1 MGRLGLRAKLV
12 AGALALS
19 IIPLLIVALLIPLRV
34 ESAFLRSGEAQLQQ
48 MAQSIANS
56 VEMLLSRHVEMV
68 QGVAQSE
75 QFTATIAARN
85 AKQLAP
91 EALAATNRQIGTMLK
106 GFGDHYQGM
115 WLCDAEGI
123 IFAGCLKG
131 GDTAA
136 YTNLDVHDR
145 AYLKDARQSRKTVI
159 SEPMRSKVGNVPI
172 VVICTPLLDE
182 RGAVAGLVGMS
193 LEIDYLIQSVA
204 RQKVGENGYAFV
216 VDRTGLMVA
225 HPDPERVLKLN
236 FAKVA
241 GAEHIAKRMLAGESG
256 VDHYVNSKGFAR
268 VAAYAPVPIA
278 GWSATASV
286 DHDEHLAPSRNVRW
300 LVLAL
305 TALCLVVAS
314 ASVFLFA
321 HRLATPLKH
330 AALVLEEASATMTSN
345 AGEIAQGAQ
354 ELAESTSRQ
363 AAGIEETAA
372 SVTELSASTLSN
384 ANEAQEAAKVAQS
397 ADSRVVSASTRMQEL
412 TEAVQAVAEASAQTG
427 KVIKTIDEIAFQTNI
442 LALNAA
448 VEAAR
453 AGESGAG
460 FAVVADEVR
469 NLAGRAAA
477 AAKDSAETLSKAGEL
492 VARSRELA
500 VSANVEFG
508 QVKEDARKIEK
519 LVTGIAGACREQA
532 TALEQ
537 VSRALS
543 DLEHG
548 VQSGAATAEEASG
561 ASVEMRSQADRVH
574 NEMLVLKAIV
584 LGGQETGPAAA
595 TEVATAE
602 PMTAALAARPNA
614 PAPRGVGARDGGK
627 VSVG

>member
-1 MGRLGLRAKLV
+1 VKLV
-12 AGALALS
+12 TGALALS
-19 IIPLLIVALLIPLRV
+19 IIPLVIVALVIPPRL
-34 ESAFLRSGEAQLQQ
+34 ESAILRSGKAQLQQ

-56 VEMLLSRHVEMV
+56 VELLLARHVEMGRGLA
-68 QGVAQSE
+68 QTEHFVAVVE
-75 QFTATIAARN
+75 ARN

-91 EALAATNRQIGTMLK
+91 EALAVANRQIGAMLK
-106 GFGDHYQGM
+106 GLGGHYQGV
-115 WLCDAEGI
+115 WLSDAEGI
-123 IFAGCLKG
+123 IFSGCLKN

-136 YTNLDVHDR
+136 YVNLDIRDR
-145 AYLKDARQSRKTVI
+145 AYLKKARQTLQPVI

-172 VVICTPLLDE
+172 VVVCIPLVDAKGG
-182 RGAVAGLVGMS
+182 GAGYLGMS

-204 RQKVGENGYAFV
+204 KQKVGANGYAFV
-216 VDRTGLMVA
+216 VDSTGLMVA
-225 HPDPERVLKLN
+225 HPDPERVLNLN
-236 FAKVA
+236 FAQVA
-241 GAEHIAKRMLAGESG
+241 GAEHLAKRMLAGETG
-256 VDHYVNSKGFAR
+256 ADLYVNSKGIAR

-286 DHDEHLAPSRNVRW
+286 DEAEFLAASRGVRW

-305 TALCLVVAS
+305 TAICLVVVSGA
-314 ASVFLFA
+314 VVYFA

-330 AALVLEEASATMTSN
+330 AALVLEEASSTMTSN

-354 ELAESTSRQ
+354 DLAEATSRQ

-372 SVTELSASTLSN
+372 SVTELSASTQSN

-397 ADSRVVSASTRMQEL
+397 AGSRVVFASTRMQEL
-412 TEAVQAVAEASAQTG
+412 TAAVQAVAEASAQTG

-477 AAKDSAETLSKAGEL
+477 AAKDSTETLSKAGEL

-500 VSANVEFG
+500 VSANDEFG
-508 QVKEDARKIEK
+508 QVKEDAQKIEK

-543 DLEHG
+543 DIEHG
-548 VQSGAATAEEASG
+548 VQSGAATAEESSG
-561 ASVEMRSQADRVH
+561 AAVEMRSQADRVH
-574 NEMLVLKAIV
+574 SEMLVLKTIV
-584 LGGQETGPAAA
+584 LGEGGGGAK
-595 TEVATAE
+595 
-602 PMTAALAARPNA
+602 A
-614 PAPRGVGARDGGK
+614 PAGPGRSPAVSKAGTETPARSRAVK
-627 VSVG
+627 TH

>member
-1 MGRLGLRAKLV
+1 MRKLGLRVKLV
-12 AGALALS
+12 SGALALS
-19 IIPLLIVALLIPLRV
+19 IIPLLIVALVIPPRV
-34 ESAFLRSGEAQLQQ
+34 GRSFLRSGEAQLRQ

-56 VEMLLSRHVEMV
+56 VDLLLTRHVELGWGLARTELFASV
-68 QGVAQSE
+68 VE
-75 QFTATIAARN
+75 ARN
-85 AKQLAP
+85 TKQIAP
-91 EALAATNRQIGTMLK
+91 EALAAANRQIDAMIK
-106 GFGDHYQGM
+106 GLGDHYQGV
-115 WLCDAEGI
+115 WLSDAEGI
-123 IFAGCLKG
+123 IFAGCLKN

-136 YTNLDVHDR
+136 YANLDIRDR
-145 AYLKDARQSRKTVI
+145 AYLKKARQTRQPVI
-159 SEPMRSKVGNVPI
+159 GDPMRSKIGDVPI
-172 VVICTPLLDE
+172 VVICTPLVDAKGQLI
-182 RGAVAGLVGMS
+182 GYFGMS
-193 LEIDYLIQSVA
+193 LEIDYLIQTVA

-216 VDRTGLMVA
+216 VDGTGLMVA
-225 HPDPERVLKLN
+225 HPDPERVLNLN
-236 FAKVA
+236 FAQVA
-241 GAEHIAKRMLAGESG
+241 GAEHIAKRMLAGETG
-256 VDHYVNSKGFAR
+256 TDHYVNSKGVAR

-286 DHDEHLAPSRNVRW
+286 DEVEFRAASRGVRW

-305 TALCLVVAS
+305 TAMCLVVV
-314 ASVFLFA
+314 SVAVIYFA
-321 HRLATPLKH
+321 HRLATPLRR
-330 AALVLEEASATMTSN
+330 AALVLEEASSTMTSN

-354 ELAESTSRQ
+354 DLADSTSRQ

-372 SVTELSASTLSN
+372 SVTELSASTQSN
-384 ANEAQEAAKVAQS
+384 ANEAQEAARVAQS
-397 ADSRVVSASTRMQEL
+397 AGSRVVAASTRMQEL
-412 TEAVQAVAEASAQTG
+412 TAAVQAVAEASAQTG

-477 AAKDSAETLSKAGEL
+477 AAKDSTETLSKAGEL

-508 QVKEDARKIEK
+508 QVKEDAQKIEK

-532 TALEQ
+532 TALDQ

-543 DLEHG
+543 DIEHG
-548 VQSGAATAEEASG
+548 VQSGAATAEESSG

-574 NEMLVLKAIV
+574 SEMLVLKAIV
-584 LGGQETGPAAA
+584 LGEQDAGVPATVPGSAMMRPASTTSKATPATRGAGAPPTGN
-595 TEVATAE
+595 V
-602 PMTAALAARPNA
+602 
-614 PAPRGVGARDGGK
+614 
-627 VSVG
+627 

>member
-1 MGRLGLRAKLV
+1 MRKLGLRVKLV
-12 AGALALS
+12 TGALALS
-19 IIPLLIVALLIPLRV
+19 IVPMLLVALVIPPRL
-34 ESAFLRSGEAQLQQ
+34 ESAILRSGKAQLQQ

-56 VEMLLSRHVEMV
+56 VDLLLTRHVELGRGLARTELFAAV
-68 QGVAQSE
+68 VE
-75 QFTATIAARN
+75 ARN
-85 AKQLAP
+85 AKQLTP
-91 EALAATNRQIGTMLK
+91 EALAAVNRQIDAAIK
-106 GFGDHYQGM
+106 GLGAHYQGV
-115 WLCDAEGI
+115 WLSDAEGM
-123 IFAGCLKG
+123 IFAGCLKN

-136 YTNLDVHDR
+136 YTNLDIRDR
-145 AYLKDARQSRKTVI
+145 GYLKKARQTRQPVI
-159 SEPMRSKVGNVPI
+159 GEPMRSKIGNVPI
-172 VVICTPLLDE
+172 VVICTPLADTK
-182 RGAVAGLVGMS
+182 GQPIGYFGMS
-193 LEIDYLIQSVA
+193 LEIDYLIQTVA

-216 VDRTGLMVA
+216 IDSTGLMVA
-225 HPDPERVLKLN
+225 HPDPERVLNLN
-236 FAKVA
+236 FAQVA
-241 GAEHIAKRMLAGESG
+241 GAEHIAQRMLAGEMG
-256 VDHYVNSKGFAR
+256 ADRYVNSRGVAR

-286 DHDEHLAPSRNVRW
+286 DEVEFLATSRGVRW

-305 TALCLVVAS
+305 TVLCLVVVS
-314 ASVFLFA
+314 AAAVFFA

-330 AALVLEEASATMTSN
+330 TALVLEEASSTMTSN
-345 AGEIAQGAQ
+345 AAEIAQGAQ
-354 ELAESTSRQ
+354 DLADSTSRQ

-372 SVTELSASTLSN
+372 SVTELTASTQSN

-397 ADSRVVSASTRMQEL
+397 AGSRVVSASTRMQEL

-477 AAKDSAETLSKAGEL
+477 AAKDSTETLSKAGEL

-500 VSANVEFG
+500 VSANDEFG
-508 QVKEDARKIEK
+508 QVKEDAQKIEK

-532 TALEQ
+532 TALDQ

-543 DLEHG
+543 DIEHG
-548 VQSGAATAEEASG
+548 VQSGAATAEESSG

-574 NEMLVLKAIV
+574 SEMLVLKAIV
-584 LGGQETGPAAA
+584 LGEQDAGVPATVPASA
-595 TEVATAE
+595 
-602 PMTAALAARPNA
+602 MMR
-614 PAPRGVGARDGGK
+614 PAPTTSKATPATRGAGAPPPGSG
-627 VSVG
+627 

>member
-1 MGRLGLRAKLV
+1 MRKLGLRVKLV

-19 IIPLLIVALLIPLRV
+19 ILPLLIVALLIPPRV
-34 ESAFLRSGEAQLQQ
+34 ETAFLRSGEAQLQQ

-68 QGVAQSE
+68 QGVARAE
-75 QFTATIAARN
+75 QFAATITARN

-91 EALAATNRQIGTMLK
+91 EALAAANRQISTMLK
-106 GFGDHYQGM
+106 GLGDHYQGM

-123 IFAGCLKG
+123 IFSGCLKN

-136 YTNLDVHDR
+136 YTNLDIRDR
-145 AYLKDARQSRKTVI
+145 AYLKNARQSRRTVI

-193 LEIDYLIQSVA
+193 LEIDYLIQAVA
-204 RQKVGENGYAFV
+204 KQKVGESGYAFV
-216 VDRTGLMVA
+216 IDGTGLMVA

-241 GAEHIAKRMLAGESG
+241 GAEHVAKRMLAGEIG
-256 VDHYVNSKGFAR
+256 VDRYVNSKGVAR
-268 VAAYAPVPIA
+268 VAAFAPVPVA
-278 GWSATASV
+278 GWSVTAGV
-286 DHDEHLAPSRNVRW
+286 DEIEFLAPSRSVRW
-300 LVLAL
+300 LVLML
-305 TALCLVVAS
+305 TTVCLVVAG

-330 AALVLEEASATMTSN
+330 AAIVLEEASSTMTSN

-372 SVTELSASTLSN
+372 SVTELSASTQSN

-397 ADSRVVSASTRMQEL
+397 AGERVVAASTRMQEL
-412 TEAVQAVAEASAQTG
+412 AEAVQAVAEASAQTG

-460 FAVVADEVR
+460 FAVVAEEVR

-477 AAKDSAETLSKAGEL
+477 AAKDSTETLSKAGEL

-500 VSANVEFG
+500 VSANEEFG
-508 QVKEDARKIEK
+508 QVKEDAQKIEK
-519 LVTGIAGACREQA
+519 LVAGIAGACREQA
-532 TALEQ
+532 TALDQ

-543 DLEHG
+543 DIEHG
-548 VQSGAATAEEASG
+548 VQSGAATAEESSG
-561 ASVEMRSQADRVH
+561 ASVELRSQADRVH
-574 NEMLVLKAIV
+574 SEMLVLKTIV
-584 LGGQETGPAAA
+584 LGAGDVGT
-595 TEVATAE
+595 
-602 PMTAALAARPNA
+602 TAAVSAGARPAMA
-614 PAPRGVGARDGGK
+614 PAQKPGVPAGAPRGPRTAPSR
-627 VSVG
+627 VS